1 MILFLITHEDVC
13 HRLTWA
19 SCLLLHFISPA
30 AKNLKQ
36 ELKVSLPPPL
46 FRGGAALAA
55 GQVPAPG
62 IERAPQQQLETAV
75 TTPDL

>member
-36 ELKVSLPPPL
+36 ELKVSLPPRFSGEGL
-46 FRGGAALAA
+46 LSQ
-55 GQVPAPG
+55 QVEFLRQG
-62 IERAPQQQLETAV
+62 LNV
-75 TTPDL
+75 HHSSN